1 MLKKSILYLGLSAVI
16 GSSAAI
22 AGYMGDIS
30 PQEAFERAST
40 EENVYILDVRTGQ
53 EWKWVGHP
61 GPNGLADSKGKGLSF
76 NSGAGLEDKVVNI
89 AYWFEDGQ
97 GGWIRG
103 DDEFIDG
110 PDQKGPQP
118 YFDPDV
124 IARFGDRT
132 DYVLLT
138 LCRTGGR
145 AEFAAK
151 HLGNLLYTT
160 YRIEHG
166 FRGDQNDETWPGP
179 DTLYRDVNG
188 WVNSKLPYNDNKDGA
203 DYCPSD
209 ICPPPN
215 Q

>member
-22 AGYMGDIS
+22 AGFEGNIS

-40 EENVYILDVRTGQ
+40 EANVYILDVRTGQ

-76 NSGAGLEDKVVNI
+76 NSGAKLVDNSGTEPKNKVVNI
-89 AYWFEDGQ
+89 AYWLDDGQ
-97 GGWIRG
+97 GGFIKG
-103 DDEFIDG
+103 DDEFIAG
-110 PDQKGPQP
+110 PDQKGPQL
-118 YFDPDV
+118 YFDTDV
-124 IARFGDRT
+124 MGGFGT
-132 DYVLLT
+132 DDILLI

-145 AEFAAK
+145 ALLAAQ
-151 HLGNLLYTT
+151 HLGNLGYTT

-166 FRGDQNDETWPGP
+166 FRGDKNDETKPGP
-179 DTLYRDVNG
+179 DTLYQDVNG
-188 WVNSKLPYNDNKDGA
+188 WVNNKLPYNGDFAGA
-203 DYCPSD
+203 YYP
-209 ICPPPN
+209 